1 MQVLRSARRPLLVAA
16 LGLAAACDVPTSAPK
31 WDTSWQ
37 VPVSEDSVTIGQL
50 LPGGVSS
57 TGVLFNVAV
66 QRDSVVTSLG
76 AMCGGP
82 CAAKHGTTDSL
93 PAFSF
98 TLFVEDSVPQN
109 VVLVT
114 PAPGS
119 TYSYQVK
126 NDLSFDPLRPQ
137 GGVFGTLIVGL
148 VDPDSNVIAVD
159 TVRGQTVTV
168 APGTVLSRTMAMTSA
183 GVKGP
188 FQLAARVIVPAG
200 AVVPID
206 TLSSI
211 TIRSTQDSV
220 GLSSV
225 RVVVDSLSIV
235 SLSKDVDL
243 TGLVG
248 EFESSIQAAE
258 VKITIQNPMSI
269 GGAVQLNFQDGLGAD
284 IIPPK
289 AFTLAP
295 GSTVQTIGL
304 TQAGILDLIEYG
316 TVHLRITG
324 VVAGTLGASVAEIH
338 PDDVAE
344 LKSRIFVTVR
354 VGED

>member
-1 MQVLRSARRPLLVAA
+1 MHVLRSARSPLAAVA
-16 LGLAAACDVPTSAPK
+16 LGLLAACDVPTSAPK

-50 LPGGVSS
+50 LPGGVTT

-66 QRDSVVTSLG
+66 GRDSVKASLG
-76 AMCGGP
+76 TMCPTCG
-82 CAAKHGTTDSL
+82 AAHGTTAAL
-93 PAFSF
+93 PAINY
-98 TLFVEDSVPQN
+98 TLFIEDSVPQN
-109 VVLVT
+109 VVQVT
-114 PAPGS
+114 PAAG
-119 TYSYQVK
+119 TSYAYQIV
-126 NDLSFDPLRPQ
+126 NNLPFDPLRPQ
-137 GGVFGTLIVGL
+137 AGVFGTLIIGL

-168 APGTVLSRTMAMTSA
+168 APGTTLSRAMPMANLPV
-183 GVKGP
+183 GGP
-188 FQLAARVIVPAG
+188 FQLAAKVIIPAG
-200 AVVPID
+200 ATVPID
-206 TLSSI
+206 TGARV
-211 TIRSTQDSV
+211 TIRSNQDSV

-235 SLSKDVDL
+235 SISKDVDM
-243 TGLVG
+243 TGIVG

-258 VKITIQNPMSI
+258 VKITIQNPMSV
-269 GGAVQLNFQDGLGAD
+269 GGAVQLQFEDDLGND

-295 GSTVQTIGL
+295 GSTVQSIGL
-304 TQAGILDLIEYG
+304 TQAGILDLIDYG

-338 PDDVAE
+338 PDDVAQ

-354 VGED
+354 IGED